1 MNFRHLDLNLLRVFD
16 VVMVE
21 RNLTRAAERQSVTQ
35 PAISNALRRLQ
46 DSIGEE
52 LFVRA
57 PSGVA
62 PTPRAEALWPDVRA
76 ALGHLQDAFEP
87 AAFEPRSDSATFAVA
102 MADATAALLVPGFV
116 QRIEREAAG
125 VDLRVVPL
133 ATHDPR
139 DLLER
144 SDADVAI
151 GYFPEAAAA
160 VVAGAYNATFGCMPL
175 FESGYSCVMRMGHPL
190 AEGELTLDRYCSAHH
205 LAASVS
211 GRATGIVDR
220 ALAERGLARR
230 VLLTVNQYHTAGR
243 VVAQSDLLAALPTA
257 FVDATGCRDRLEVR
271 PLPLALPPLQVS
283 MLWHLRLDHSPAHR
297 WLRAQLVALASEV
310 AASGSKNLSS
320 VPTARRY
327 AP

>member
-87 AAFEPRSDSATFAVA
+87 AAFEPSSDAATFAVA

-116 QRIEREAAG
+116 QRIEREASG

-139 DLLER
+139 ALLER
-144 SDADVAI
+144 GDADLAI

-160 VVAGAYNATFGCMPL
+160 VLADAHNATFGCRQL
-175 FESGYSCVMRMGHPL
+175 FESGYSCVMRAGHPL
-190 AEGELTLDRYCSAHH
+190 ASEELTLDRYCSAHH

-211 GRATGIVDR
+211 GRATGTVDR
-220 ALAERGLARR
+220 ALAERGRTRR
-230 VLLTVNQYHTAGR
+230 VLLTVNQYYTAGR
-243 VVAQSDLLAALPTA
+243 VVAKSDLLAALPTA
-257 FVDATGCRDRLEVR
+257 FVDATGCREQLVVR
-271 PLPLALPPLQVS
+271 PLPVALPPLQVS
-283 MLWHLRLDHSPAHR
+283 MLWHLRLEGSPAHR
-297 WLRAQLVALASEV
+297 WLRGQIAMLVAD
-310 AASGSKNLSS
+310 AAAGDSKKSLK
-320 VPTARRY
+320 
-327 AP
+327 